1 MHRNSFI
8 ISSFLAV
15 FSFFFLAA
23 SSSAAKITES
33 VSINTLNTTTDA
45 ASLSEQTVFSTHP
58 PTVNAKKPHIGAIT
72 PNLPESVTGHV
83 LYLIH
88 HDRVIDRICHYDAS
102 GFTVTP
108 KSGGYPTKVVDGR
121 TYELRPSNGSTGPNR
136 WHRVK
141 PATTA
146 GSQNHHLVSNPI
158 VDALEDAG
166 ISRETALS
174 LRNNPALQKM
184 SAPGRHVGYENWH
197 RAYDRHMQDWIRSR
211 GGNLKITEFF
221 DEINRYYQSGEGTT
235 RIPGVSLGAPQ

>member
-108 KSGGYPTKVVDGR
+108 KSTTKLLTGSTKLADHHLFPR
-121 TYELRPSNGSTGPNR
+121 QFQKFFKSNGVNIDDFTVTVDHN
-136 WHRVK
+136 V
-141 PATTA
+141 T
-146 GSQNHHLVSNPI
+146 HLK
-158 VDALEDAG
+158 G
-166 ISRETALS
+166 IHGKGNLGQMPGKWNKAWADFI
-174 LRNNPALQKM
+174 RNNPNASQKQIFQQAGKM
-184 SAPGRHVGYENWH
+184 M
-197 RAYDRHMQDWIRSR
+197 D
-211 GGNLKITEFF
+211 EFGIGHLPIHKF
-221 DEINRYYQSGEGTT
+221 KN
-235 RIPGVSLGAPQ
+235 

>member
-108 KSGGYPTKVVDGR
+108 KSTKLGKWEVGEHDVLRKNADTGLTSHHVGQDKAMRQFVPDYEQGTAPAMLVPRKGHIQRIDPDIPVLARKTSGFSSARDVVARDI
-121 TYELRPSNGSTGPNR
+121 TELRRVYPDAPNS
-136 WHRVK
+136 K
-141 PATTA
+141 LQELIQLNKTKYPAA
-146 GSQNHHLVSNPI
+146 M
-158 VDALEDAG
+158 
-166 ISRETALS
+166 RK
-174 LRNNPALQKM
+174 R
-184 SAPGRHVGYENWH
+184 
-197 RAYDRHMQDWIRSR
+197 
-211 GGNLKITEFF
+211 
-221 DEINRYYQSGEGTT
+221 
-235 RIPGVSLGAPQ
+235 

>member
-108 KSGGYPTKVVDGR
+108 KRGTFNRKTVLEGFQDHHIISDKNILTKNHELLDLSGVNLHSRGNKIFLPTDASLHPTRSIHLGRHTTKVSRNLAEQMDAIVRVGKQQGWSQAQYQQALKSIISQER
-121 TYELRPSNGSTGPNR
+121 QLLKSGQRALNKNR
-136 WHRVK
+136 R
-141 PATTA
+141 A
-146 GSQNHHLVSNPI
+146 GSQ
-158 VDALEDAG
+158 
-166 ISRETALS
+166 
-174 LRNNPALQKM
+174 
-184 SAPGRHVGYENWH
+184 
-197 RAYDRHMQDWIRSR
+197 
-211 GGNLKITEFF
+211 
-221 DEINRYYQSGEGTT
+221 
-235 RIPGVSLGAPQ
+235 